1 MFFNP
6 ISWWR
11 NRRRFVILDPRDNS
25 ITFSRALFRIISKAY
40 ANDNNPPKV
49 FVFHTPV
56 TGCYGFTINPDL
68 DQPTQLANIQY
79 NSRYKCVGF
88 ESLNPAVTRILYDYG
103 VRNVNVPCRC
113 SVSVI
118 SSPHN
123 LLYFQIENPSLKQ

>member
-1 MFFNP
+1 MIINP

-25 ITFSRALFRIISKAY
+25 VTLSRALFRIISKAY
-40 ANDNNPPKV
+40 ADDKQPPKV
-49 FVFHTPV
+49 FVFYTPV

-68 DQPTQLANIQY
+68 DQPTQLADIQY

-103 VRNVNVPCRC
+103 ISNVNIPCRC

-118 SSPHN
+118 SSPHG
-123 LLYFQIENPSLKQ
+123 LLYFQIENPSLK